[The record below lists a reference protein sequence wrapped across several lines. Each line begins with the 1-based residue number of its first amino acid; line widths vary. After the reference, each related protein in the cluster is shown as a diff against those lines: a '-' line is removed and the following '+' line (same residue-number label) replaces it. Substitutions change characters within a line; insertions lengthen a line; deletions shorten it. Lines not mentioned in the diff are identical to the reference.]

1 MKIEVRC
8 MPFGYHGKTAM
19 RDQRPVV
26 GTEKFTYQPFDP
38 IARYRITNFSADSQ
52 AKTAWSRRLILFD
65 KNKKM
70 GRMYLAPHL
79 LTLQE
84 LLPFFKSVCCGKG
97 LPALNHL
104 QLRYLLEIVAA
115 RFLRPLA
122 RRRRTTD

>member
-1 MKIEVRC
+1 
-8 MPFGYHGKTAM
+8 MPFGDHRKTAM
-19 RDQRPVV
+19 RHQGVV
-26 GTEKFTYQPFDP
+26 VSTEKLTYQPLDP

-52 AKTAWSRRLILFD
+52 TKTTRSRRLILFD

-79 LTLQE
+79 LTMQE
-84 LLPFFKSVCCGKG
+84 FLPIFKSVCCGKC

-104 QLRYLLEIVAA
+104 QLRYLLGIDAA

-122 RRRRTTD
+122 RRRRITD